1 MNYIFITGSSKG
13 LGKALTEEYLVDKNN
28 FVFGFARTCSIEND
42 RYNHFSID
50 FSDKSTYEK
59 FEFPQLENPEKII
72 LINNAGWVGDVK
84 YVGSQNLK
92 SIEDVFHINVVSL
105 IFLCNQ
111 FIDKYSSLNIPITIL
126 NISSGAANY
135 PIDGWSNYCS
145 TKSAVNMFS
154 QVFQKELEIKNQNNI
169 KVFAMAPGIIDTDMQ
184 QDIRKADKEHF
195 ADIDRFLEYKNKGD
209 LSSPKEVAQKI
220 KTFISKSAD
229 YDEVLVDVRSV

>member
-13 LGKALTEEYLVDKNN
+13 LGKALAEEYLVDKNN
-28 FVFGFARTCSIEND
+28 FVFGFARTHSIKHE
-42 RYNHFSID
+42 RYKHFTVD
-50 FSDKSTYEK
+50 FSNKSTYEN
-59 FEFPQLENPEKII
+59 FEFPLLENPEKII

-84 YVGSQNLK
+84 YVGSQNLQ
-92 SIEDVFHINVVSL
+92 SIEDIFTINVVSL

-111 FIDKYSSLNIPITIL
+111 FASKYDSLNIPTTIL

-145 TKSAVNMFS
+145 TKAAVNMFS
-154 QVFQKELEIKNQNNI
+154 QVFQKELEIKGKNHI
-169 KVFAMAPGIIDTDMQ
+169 KVFAMAPGIIDTGMQ

-209 LSSPKEVAQKI
+209 LSSPEEVAKKI
-220 KTFISKSAD
+220 KSFILKSAD
-229 YDEVLVDVRSV
+229 YNEVLADVRSI